1 MPELSGLDLQEA
13 LSGIPD
19 PLPIVFLTGQGEI
32 PDSVKAMRRGAEDF
46 LTKRVAKEVLIEA
59 VERALKRNAREIHEK
74 EQLRERRSRFEKLSP
89 RELEVLRHVIKGKM
103 NKEIAADLGINERT
117 VKLHRTS
124 LTRKLGVYSTA
135 ELTLLTK
142 EARVFDEVS

>member
-117 VKLHRTS
+117 VNLHRTS

-142 EARVFDEVS
+142 EARVFDDVS